1 MRIGELERA
10 VMDQLWDSDSPQTV
24 RDVHSALRTHR
35 KLAYTTVMTV
45 LHRLSC
51 KGLVFQIR
59 DDRAYQYAPTHGRDE
74 LMAALMIDVLDQ
86 VTDRGIH
93 NLAERPADDHANSQI
108 NHITLERKR
117 PEFTDK
123 RHRSLPAPRTPLPP
137 SFPTAKSHG
146 WLRPGREPGGGES
159 GQPR

>member
-59 DDRAYQYAPTHGRDE
+59 DDRAYQYAPTGGRDE

-86 VTDRGIH
+86 VTDRGGRQAALMRFVQRVGADEVEVLRRA
-93 NLAERPADDHANSQI
+93 LA
-108 NHITLERKR
+108 
-117 PEFTDK
+117 
-123 RHRSLPAPRTPLPP
+123 
-137 SFPTAKSHG
+137 
-146 WLRPGREPGGGES
+146 
-159 GQPR
+159 